1 MRRWLT
7 ERLSYANV
15 TATLA
20 LFLALGGTSYAL
32 TLPRNS
38 VGSKQIR
45 SNAVG
50 TSELHTGAVRSGDVR
65 NRSLQLLDLSL
76 AARTS
81 LRGAT
86 GAQGP
91 AGPAGPA
98 APTYRV
104 AINSAGAVIRGNK
117 KFKTTRGI
125 NEYIVEFDRP
135 ATECVATAT
144 LTLDEGATNLQ
155 PQPGYVTVS
164 REGAR
169 WVARTYDTN
178 GAPVS
183 RAFNLIA
190 AC

>member
-1 MRRWLT
+1 MKQWVM

-45 SNAVG
+45 SRAVG
-50 TSELHTGAVRSGDVR
+50 TSELNAGAVRSSAVR
-65 NRSLQLLDLSL
+65 NRSLLLRDLSL
-76 AARTS
+76 GARTS

-86 GAQGP
+86 GPQGA
-91 AGPAGPA
+91 AGPAGP
-98 APTYRV
+98 TYRAAV
-104 AINSAGAVIRGNK
+104 NSAGVPIRGNGRLN
-117 KFKTTRGI
+117 TRGI

-164 REGAR
+164 REGVR
-169 WVARTYDTN
+169 WVARTYDSTG
-178 GAPVS
+178 GAVS

>member
-7 ERLSYANV
+7 ERLSYSNV

-38 VGSKQIR
+38 VGSNQIR
-45 SNAVG
+45 SKAVG
-50 TSELHTGAVRSGDVR
+50 TSELRTGAVRSGDVR
-65 NRSLQLLDLSL
+65 NRSLQLRDLSL
-76 AARTS
+76 GARAS

-86 GAQGP
+86 GTQGP
-91 AGPAGPA
+91 AGPAGP
-98 APTYRV
+98 TYRAAV
-104 AINSAGAVIRGNK
+104 NSAGVPIRGNGK
-117 KFKTTRGI
+117 LNTRGI
-125 NEYIVEFDRP
+125 NEYIVEFERS
-135 ATECVATAT
+135 AAECVATAT